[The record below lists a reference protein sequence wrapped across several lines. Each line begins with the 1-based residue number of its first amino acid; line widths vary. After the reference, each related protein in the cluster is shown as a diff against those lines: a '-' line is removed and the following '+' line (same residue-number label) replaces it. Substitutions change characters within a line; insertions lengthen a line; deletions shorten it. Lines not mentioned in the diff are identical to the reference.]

1 MKRFLLLLLL
11 AFAMW
16 ELQAQIPYFASTA
29 GDGKLY
35 GYTSL
40 KLRSGINTQEAYTT
54 FQYGIGNSV
63 ALGTD
68 IYTGVGSNYMG
79 FLARYGVSLSKWF
92 NVGAQFTPSFN
103 LSHNFEFGY
112 P

>member
-1 MKRFLLLLLL
+1 MKRFLLILLL

-40 KLRSGINTQEAYTT
+40 KLSIHKRLIPHSNT
-54 FQYGIGNSV
+54 
-63 ALGTD
+63 ALE
-68 IYTGVGSNYMG
+68 I
-79 FLARYGVSLSKWF
+79 
-92 NVGAQFTPSFN
+92 P
-103 LSHNFEFGY
+103 
-112 P
+112 

>member
-1 MKRFLLLLLL
+1 MKRFLLLTSLGSLPCGNCKRKFPTL
-11 AFAMW
+11 
-16 ELQAQIPYFASTA
+16 PSTA

-40 KLRSGINTQEAYTT
+40 KLRPGINTQETYTT

-79 FLARYGVSLSKWF
+79 ILARYGVSLSKWF

-103 LSHNFEFGY
+103 FK

>member
-40 KLRSGINTQEAYTT
+40 KLRPGIWQFLKDVKHCDYFTYWDKRDNGPFWAIMRRM
-54 FQYGIGNSV
+54 FKR
-63 ALGTD
+63 ALKK
-68 IYTGVGSNYMG
+68 I
-79 FLARYGVSLSKWF
+79 F
-92 NVGAQFTPSFN
+92 N
-103 LSHNFEFGY
+103 
-112 P
+112 

>member
-40 KLRSGINTQEAYTT
+40 NYVLVSIHKRLIPHSNT
-54 FQYGIGNSV
+54 
-63 ALGTD
+63 ALE
-68 IYTGVGSNYMG
+68 I
-79 FLARYGVSLSKWF
+79 L
-92 NVGAQFTPSFN
+92 
-103 LSHNFEFGY
+103 
-112 P
+112 